1 MYVCIFKCCPLN
13 GFLLGHKILPIVTG
27 VLLDA
32 VWGLY
37 SGGPKKPCI
46 SWGQDLLS

>member
-32 VWGLY
+32 VWGLD

-46 SWGQDLLS
+46 SWGQDLPS